1 MKKLREK
8 LGLTTADVASKV
20 GVSDS
25 TVRNW
30 ESGRTE
36 PRLTLNQLILL
47 CDLYGVNLKELSE
60 AVQSTFENNKTKNH
74 A

>member
-47 CDLYGVNLKELSE
+47 LDLYGINLKELSE
-60 AVQSTFENNKTKNH
+60 AVQSTFENNKGKNH
-74 A
+74 V

>member
-36 PRLTLNQLILL
+36 PRLTLNQLVLL
-47 CDLYGVNLKELSE
+47 LDLYGISLKELAE
-60 AVQSTFENNKTKNH
+60 AVCK
-74 A
+74 

>member
-1 MKKLREK
+1 MKKLRENI
-8 LGLTTADVASKV
+8 GLTTADVASKV
-20 GVSDS
+20 GVSDA

-47 CDLYGVNLKELSE
+47 LDLYGISLKELAE
-60 AVQSTFENNKTKNH
+60 AVCK
-74 A
+74 

>member
-47 CDLYGVNLKELSE
+47 LDLYGISLKELAE
-60 AVQSTFENNKTKNH
+60 AVCK
-74 A
+74 